1 MQACAEITH
10 LFFKPYNYGI
20 MRSRLERNYTLH
32 TEIAWNVFIRI
43 THDSKVVERI
53 SMRINTYKYVQLLSF
68 KSNNYVPIPALWMR
82 INMFLERI
90 YTHLY
95 VFIHI
100 YTYLYIFICICRHV
114 KVYNAKE
121 QFCNVLVKN
130 NNGILTIMAFWPKL
144 YKIAKQNL

>member
-1 MQACAEITH
+1 M
-10 LFFKPYNYGI
+10 FFKPYNYGI
-20 MRSRLERNYTLH
+20 MRSRLERNYALR

-53 SMRINTYKYVQLLSF
+53 SMCINTYKYVQLLSF
-68 KSNNYVPIPALWMR
+68 KLNNYVPIPILWMR
-82 INMFLERI
+82 IHMFLER
-90 YTHLY
+90 
-95 VFIHI
+95 I

-121 QFCNVLVKN
+121 QFCNILVKN

-144 YKIAKQNL
+144 YKIANQNL